1 MASAFERLAASA
13 RLDRSFDVLCELILQ
28 QCRAGMAGIE
38 AVAGAAVV
46 NDRIAAIR
54 TDLATFRGGYLA
66 IMEDAWRQS
75 LSDEELAAIAEA
87 MAQPGVARFFTV
99 SEQIEPLLKPRL
111 DELTQGMVRS
121 IQNRGQG

>member
-1 MASAFERLAASA
+1 MGSAFERLAASA

-28 QCRAGMAGIE
+28 QCRAGMAGVE
-38 AVAGAAVV
+38 AVAGAPVV

-54 TDLATFRGGYLA
+54 GDLATFRTGYLA

-75 LSDEELAAIAEA
+75 VSEDELAGIAEA
-87 MAQPGVARFFTV
+87 MDQPGVARFFAV

-111 DELTQGMVRS
+111 DELTRNMVRG
-121 IQNRGQG
+121 IQNRAQG

>member
-1 MASAFERLAASA
+1 MGSVFQGLAASA

-46 NDRIAAIR
+46 DDRIASIR
-54 TDLATFRGGYLA
+54 SDLATFRTGYLA
-66 IMEDAWRQS
+66 IMEEAWRQS
-75 LSDEELAAIAEA
+75 VSDDELAGIAEA
-87 MAQPGVARFFTV
+87 MDQPGVARFFAV

-111 DELTQGMVRS
+111 DELTHAMVRG
-121 IQNRGQG
+121 IQNRASG